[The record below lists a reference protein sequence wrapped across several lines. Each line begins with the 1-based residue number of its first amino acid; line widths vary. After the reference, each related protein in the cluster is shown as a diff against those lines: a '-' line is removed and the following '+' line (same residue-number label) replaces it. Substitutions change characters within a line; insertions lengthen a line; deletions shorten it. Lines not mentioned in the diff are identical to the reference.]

1 MPSFDD
7 VRTLDCPAAHIF
19 SVVMDIESY
28 PLFLPWVTAA
38 TVLKRSEHE
47 LSAELVANFKGIRQ
61 PFRTVD
67 RFVTDKL
74 IEIRLLEG
82 PFRFLESVW
91 TFEARSETSCRLHFS
106 IEVEFK
112 SMLLGVVASPIFAHA
127 CKTMAHV
134 FEERAMQLYGQEK
147 L

>member
-7 VRTLDCPAAHIF
+7 VRTIECPVEHLF
-19 SVVMDIESY
+19 SVVLDIEAY
-28 PLFLPWVTAA
+28 PQFLPWVAEA
-38 TVLKRSEHE
+38 KVLSQSEHE
-47 LSAELVANFKGIRQ
+47 LSAELVADFKGIRQ

-67 RFVTDKL
+67 RFVPNKL
-74 IEIRLLEG
+74 IEVRLLEG

-91 TFEARSETSCRLHFS
+91 SFEKRGETSCRVHFS
-106 IEVEFK
+106 IEFEFK
-112 SMLLGVVASPIFAHA
+112 SMLLGVVASPIFSHA
-127 CKTMAHV
+127 CKTMARV